1 MKLPATCY
9 VVMAWL
15 TKQPA
20 NSANNTEITF
30 VSCTFGFLAYML
42 KVAGFQVWLIRD
54 LPLCALDAEL
64 TLGITKTIKPR
75 GSGKRGVLGLLLF
88 LVCLC
93 N

>member
-1 MKLPATCY
+1 
-9 VVMAWL
+9 
-15 TKQPA
+15 
-20 NSANNTEITF
+20 
-30 VSCTFGFLAYML
+30 ML
-42 KVAGFQVWLIRD
+42 KVAGFQVWLIRN

-64 TLGITKTIKPR
+64 TLGITKTIEPR